1 MSILS
6 QFVNF
11 LKENVSLE
19 RTDAQAEGP
28 SYSWFKNVLAVKVKI
43 CNYSSVVT
51 IQVYAGLPTDG
62 LVGIRLVW
70 GSV

>member
-6 QFVNF
+6 HLVNF
-11 LKENVSLE
+11 IKENVILE
-19 RTDAQAEGP
+19 RTDAQAAGP

-51 IQVYAGLPTDG
+51 LQVYAGLPMDG
-62 LVGIRLVW
+62 LVGVRLVW